1 MLSRSFLKHTD
12 KPSVLALPLVLS
24 SVRAGFPS
32 MVEGELEGALD
43 LHDLLI
49 THPAATF
56 YVRVEGDSMVGA
68 GIFPGDMVIV
78 DRALEAR
85 NGDLII
91 AVLDGELTLKRFIK
105 QKNQVCLRAENPD
118 YPDIQIPPN
127 KDFMIWGVVSGCV
140 KKFR

>member
-1 MLSRSFLKHTD
+1 MSLGSLFKHTQA
-12 KPSVLALPLVLS
+12 PSALSLPLVLS
-24 SVRAGFPS
+24 PVKAGFPS
-32 MVEGELEGALD
+32 MVEGELEGTLD
-43 LHDLLI
+43 LHELLI

-105 QKNQVCLRAENPD
+105 QQGAVCLRAENPD
-118 YPDIQIPPN
+118 YPDIQVTPG